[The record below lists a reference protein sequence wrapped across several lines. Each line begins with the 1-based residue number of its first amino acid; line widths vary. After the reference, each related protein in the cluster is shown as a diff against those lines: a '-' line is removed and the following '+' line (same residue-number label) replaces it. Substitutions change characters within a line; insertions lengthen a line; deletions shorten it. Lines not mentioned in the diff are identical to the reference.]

1 MTENVMLAA
10 LGCGVS
16 VAFGVSMARRLLIAR
31 GDASAIEISV
41 RWPIVIWQ

>member
-16 VAFGVSMARRLLIAR
+16 VAFDVSIARQLLIAR
-31 GDASAIEISV
+31 GNASAIEISV
-41 RWPIVIWQ
+41 R